1 MVEIVSSSLEE
12 DVYPPLPS
20 PVSPSL
26 LEYPLRSSSW
36 SPFESGY
43 SSVSESLECSLED
56 DEDGSSGGPPAPI
69 PISPGSS
76 LLNELYPLGMYLT
89 PSACVSCDLSR
100 RWSSLSDTYWI
111 LDTFCSGAEC
121 TAKELS
127 FVTSMSAWNLMKVTI
142 DARLYLGPNAR
153 SPALKFDFQA

>member
-1 MVEIVSSSLEE
+1 MKTWTSASSSLYFLLSTSHHGYHHFSYVSSSFLVPSFHNPLLSGALYFSVPQSDGMVKIVASSLEE

-20 PVSPSL
+20 PLSPSL

-36 SPFESGY
+36 SPFESRY

-100 RWSSLSDTYWI
+100 R
-111 LDTFCSGAEC
+111 
-121 TAKELS
+121 
-127 FVTSMSAWNLMKVTI
+127 
-142 DARLYLGPNAR
+142 
-153 SPALKFDFQA
+153 